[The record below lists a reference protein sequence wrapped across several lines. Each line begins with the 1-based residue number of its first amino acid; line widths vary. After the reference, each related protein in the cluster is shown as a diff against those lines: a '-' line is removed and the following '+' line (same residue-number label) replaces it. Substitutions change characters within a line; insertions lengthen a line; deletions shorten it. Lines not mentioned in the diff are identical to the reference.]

1 MEFLFNTIEVSDI
14 EKSFEFYKEVIG
26 LKVARRIKP
35 QDNMEIIFLEDE
47 KGNTVELVD
56 YKDQSVEDRA
66 GKSNIKMGFA
76 VEDLDKTI
84 KYLNKEGI
92 EIIEG
97 PIPIENGRF
106 VDITDPDGIKIGLYD
121 FE

>member
-14 EKSFEFYKEVIG
+14 EKSFEFYKKVIG
-26 LKVARRIKP
+26 LELARRIEP
-35 QDNMEIIFLEDE
+35 QEGMEIIFLEDK

-56 YKDQSVEDRA
+56 YKVQKVEDKA

-76 VEDLDKTI
+76 VDDLDKTI
-84 KYLNKEGI
+84 EFLNKEGI
-92 EIIEG
+92 DIIEG
-97 PIPIENGRF
+97 PVPIENGRF

>member
-14 EKSFEFYKEVIG
+14 ERSFEFYKKVIG

-47 KGNTVELVD
+47 NGNTVELVD

-84 KYLNKEGI
+84 EFLKKEDI
-92 EIIEG
+92 DIIEG

-106 VDITDPDGIKIGLYD
+106 IDITDPDGIKIGLYD

>member
-1 MEFLFNTIEVSDI
+1 MGFLFNTIQVSDI
-14 EKSFEFYKEVIG
+14 EESFEFYKKVLG
-26 LKVARRIKP
+26 LELARRIKP
-35 QDNMEIIFLEDE
+35 QKGMEIIFLEDE
-47 KGNTVELVD
+47 KGHTVELVD
-56 YKDQSVEDRA
+56 YKDQNVKDRT

-84 KYLNKEGI
+84 EFLNKERI
-92 EIIEG
+92 DVIEG
-97 PIPIENGRF
+97 PVPIENGRF

>member
-14 EKSFEFYKEVIG
+14 EKSFEFYKNVIE
-26 LKVARRIKP
+26 LELVRRIKP

-76 VEDLDKTI
+76 VQDLDKTI
-84 KYLNKEGI
+84 EFLNKEGI

-97 PIPIENGRF
+97 PVPIENGRF